1 MKYLITLPTSWE
13 VYYEIEANS
22 PQEAIAKIQNGDVEI
37 EDHEFSIHYD
47 DIVKGNVFNW
57 MRNSPDVRDE
67 EWNSYNIL

>member
-47 DIVKGNVFNW
+47 DIVKWNVFSW